1 MADPAGSVE
10 PSRTAPDAN
19 HSVVKA
25 AGLIGAATFS
35 SRILGFVRDM
45 VLARLFGA
53 TPAADAFFV
62 AYRIPNLLRELFA
75 EGSMSAAFI
84 PVFTEYHTRKT
95 KAEAWELASATFT
108 TLLTIVTAVAVIG
121 VVAAPGIVWLLAPG
135 FHDVPDKLALTTLL
149 TRVMFPY
156 LIFISLAAL
165 AMGILNSLRAF
176 AAPAFSPVFFNVV
189 TIACALLLSPL
200 LTEPIVGVAIGIVF
214 GGVAQFAMQLPGLN
228 GRGMLFGLRFQ
239 PGVMFPYLIFISLA
253 ALAMGIL
260 NSLRAFAAPAFSP
273 VFFNVVTIACALLL
287 SPLLTEPIVGVAIGI
302 VFGGVAQFAMQLP
315 GLNGRGMLFGLR
327 FQPGHPGV
335 KRIGLLMIPSLLGL
349 SVTQIN
355 ITVSTILASYFS
367 GGPTYLFYG
376 MRLIQFPL
384 GIFGVALATA
394 ILPTLSA
401 QAARG
406 ALEELRGTLGFGLRM
421 IFFIMVPAMLGLIL
435 LRQPIVHLFFEHGS
449 FTRDDTMA
457 TSTAVLCYAVGL
469 WAFAGVRIIVAAFY
483 SLQDTKTPAITAG
496 IAVGAN
502 ILLSL
507 WLMTILDAAGL
518 ALATALASMLN
529 GSLLVAV
536 LHRRLGRV
544 DWSPVG
550 RSALRVL
557 MASIPVAAVCVWVS
571 SAAIWNQSGA
581 WLLKGTALIAGM
593 AFSVGAYVGVHI
605 LLRSD
610 EMDVML
616 QIIKRKFGRKV
627 PAMGKI

>member
-1 MADPAGSVE
+1 MSDPAGSVE

-239 PGVMFPYLIFISLA
+239 PG
-253 ALAMGIL
+253 
-260 NSLRAFAAPAFSP
+260 
-273 VFFNVVTIACALLL
+273 
-287 SPLLTEPIVGVAIGI
+287 
-302 VFGGVAQFAMQLP
+302 
-315 GLNGRGMLFGLR
+315 
-327 FQPGHPGV
+327 HPGV

-469 WAFAGVRIIVAAFY
+469 WAFAGVRIIVSAFY

>member
-1 MADPAGSVE
+1 MSDPTGSAE
-10 PSRTAPDAN
+10 ATRAIPDEN
-19 HSVVKA
+19 RSVVKA
-25 AGLIGAATFS
+25 ASLIGAATFS

-108 TLLTIVTAVAVIG
+108 TLLTIVTGVTVIG

-135 FHDVPDKLALTTLL
+135 FHDHPDKLALTTLL
-149 TRVMFPY
+149 TRIMFPY

-176 AAPAFSPVFFNVV
+176 AAPAFSPVFFNIF
-189 TIACALLLSPL
+189 TIACAVILSPL
-200 LTEPIVGVAIGIVF
+200 LAEPILGVAIGIVL
-214 GGVAQFAMQLPGLN
+214 GGAAQFG
-228 GRGMLFGLRFQ
+228 
-239 PGVMFPYLIFISLA
+239 
-253 ALAMGIL
+253 
-260 NSLRAFAAPAFSP
+260 
-273 VFFNVVTIACALLL
+273 
-287 SPLLTEPIVGVAIGI
+287 
-302 VFGGVAQFAMQLP
+302 MQLP

-327 FQPGHPGV
+327 FQPGHAGV

-406 ALEELRGTLGFGLRM
+406 ALEELRETLGFGLRM

-449 FTRDDTMA
+449 FTRADTMA
-457 TSTAVLCYAVGL
+457 TATAVLCYAVGL
-469 WAFAGVRIIVAAFY
+469 WAFAGVRIIVSAFY
-483 SLQDTKTPAITAG
+483 SLQDTRTPAITAG
-496 IAVGAN
+496 IAVGTN

-507 WLMTILDAAGL
+507 WLMTILEAAGL

-544 DWSPVG
+544 DWSSIG
-550 RSALRVL
+550 RSALRVVI
-557 MASIPVAAVCVWVS
+557 ASIPVAAICVWVATAS
-571 SAAIWNQSGA
+571 IWNQSAA
-581 WLLKGTALIAGM
+581 WVLKSVILMAGM
-593 AFSVGAYVGVHI
+593 GLSIVGYVGVHI

-610 EMDVML
+610 EMDVVVGMV
-616 QIIKRKFGRKV
+616 KRKLGRKL
-627 PAMGKI
+627 PQLGKI

>member
-1 MADPAGSVE
+1 MSDPAGSVE
-10 PSRTAPDAN
+10 PSQTAPDAN

-149 TRVMFPY
+149 TR
-156 LIFISLAAL
+156 
-165 AMGILNSLRAF
+165 
-176 AAPAFSPVFFNVV
+176 
-189 TIACALLLSPL
+189 
-200 LTEPIVGVAIGIVF
+200 
-214 GGVAQFAMQLPGLN
+214 
-228 GRGMLFGLRFQ
+228 
-239 PGVMFPYLIFISLA
+239 VMFPYLIFISLA

>member
-1 MADPAGSVE
+1 MSDPAGSVE
-10 PSRTAPDAN
+10 PSQTAPDAN

-149 TRVMFPY
+149 TR
-156 LIFISLAAL
+156 
-165 AMGILNSLRAF
+165 
-176 AAPAFSPVFFNVV
+176 
-189 TIACALLLSPL
+189 
-200 LTEPIVGVAIGIVF
+200 
-214 GGVAQFAMQLPGLN
+214 
-228 GRGMLFGLRFQ
+228 
-239 PGVMFPYLIFISLA
+239 VMFPYLIFISLA

-469 WAFAGVRIIVAAFY
+469 WAFAGVRIIVSAFY
-483 SLQDTKTPAITAG
+483 SLKDTKTPAITAG